1 VSRIRHLEDVRESE
15 HSHRTHRPLRD
26 SGDHCQN
33 VVVENFFLYVQK
45 FGTENYFF
53 RFYFETFPLVYTRL
67 HLCRLSLERDLFL
80 FLFLSLELECLLFG
94 TGDLLLSLDLLR
106 LLSLDLDRVLFLFL
120 VSGDDFLLLVGE
132 TLRYEP
138 PLRLVLEFDR
148 DRDRPRGD
156 RDLPRGDRDRRDRD
170 REREGEFLRR
180 SRDLVRRFSL
190 SFVSFVVAVVA
201 FSSSFMTFF
210 SVGGI
215 FQINM
220 IF

>member
-1 VSRIRHLEDVRESE
+1 VTWILFTIFV
-15 HSHRTHRPLRD
+15 
-26 SGDHCQN
+26 QN
-33 VVVENFFLYVQK
+33 YIYSIIWKCPDFSK
-45 FGTENYFF
+45 
-53 RFYFETFPLVYTRL
+53 
-67 HLCRLSLERDLFL
+67 S
-80 FLFLSLELECLLFG
+80 SAKKS
-94 TGDLLLSLDLLR
+94 LSLDLLR